1 MENIKITNCTR
12 IQEIMLNYKLSKLN
26 LSEEIEI
33 VFEER
38 IQRTKL
44 SHYWHNKDVVHIYY
58 KGYTFYLSAIGD
70 VVVSLCEK
78 GTDNEVVYVKDKT
91 NSGIFREKMEK
102 YIPNDK
108 QLSEL
113 LNCKHPKYDMYI
125 SANNWYELS
134 VVDPNNNWH
143 DLMLVLDSDYI
154 FDAVIEAV
162 AEMDSVI
169 TELEKSKI
177 ICVAG

>member
-1 MENIKITNCTR
+1 
-12 IQEIMLNYKLSKLN
+12 
-26 LSEEIEI
+26 
-33 VFEER
+33 
-38 IQRTKL
+38 
-44 SHYWHNKDVVHIYY
+44 
-58 KGYTFYLSAIGD
+58 
-70 VVVSLCEK
+70 
-78 GTDNEVVYVKDKT
+78 
-91 NSGIFREKMEK
+91 
-102 YIPNDK
+102 
-108 QLSEL
+108 
-113 LNCKHPKYDMYI
+113 MYI